1 MSPSRSAAVLRTN
14 LLLQVRDPMVH
25 LLMVAVPLVIIP
37 FLIPAAKAQLQVEGY
52 LHATGAEQVVP
63 GFAVLFSFL
72 SVQQIIMMF
81 FHEYAWGTWDRLR
94 ASPAT
99 AADIL
104 AGKAGVAY
112 AVQLLQLTAVLALGS
127 LLYGYRPAGS
137 LPALALVVALF
148 AAALCCFGL
157 MIVALCASMDLALA
171 VSNLVGMLM
180 AGLGGALGPVESFP
194 DWARTISRI
203 SPAYW
208 AMDAVR
214 RISLQ
219 GAGIGAVGLQLA
231 VLAGFGAA
239 FLAVALVRFRVDDS
253 KTGDG

>member
-1 MSPSRSAAVLRTN
+1 
-14 LLLQVRDPMVH
+14 
-25 LLMVAVPLVIIP
+25 
-37 FLIPAAKAQLQVEGY
+37 
-52 LHATGAEQVVP
+52 
-63 GFAVLFSFL
+63 
-72 SVQQIIMMF
+72 
-81 FHEYAWGTWDRLR
+81 
-94 ASPAT
+94 
-99 AADIL
+99 
-104 AGKAGVAY
+104 
-112 AVQLLQLTAVLALGS
+112 
-127 LLYGYRPAGS
+127 
-137 LPALALVVALF
+137 
-148 AAALCCFGL
+148 
-157 MIVALCASMDLALA
+157 MIVAFCASMDLALA

-180 AGLGGALGPVESFP
+180 AGLGGALGSVESFP

-239 FLAVALVRFRVDDS
+239 FLAVALARFRVDDS